1 MAVAKV
7 IEIHSEG
14 NTIEQAA
21 EAALNEAAKSVEQI
35 KGIYIQDIQA
45 LVENNKITKYRINAK
60 ISFVVKS

>member
-1 MAVAKV
+1 MTVAKV

-35 KGIYIQDIQA
+35 KGIYIQDLQA